1 MGFLGIRLS
10 RQPIHGK
17 GKLVHA
23 LLIMLIIMLTFFGLF
38 ANRFTL
44 RGRQRFVFSKKILAY
59 AMMVTAI
66 FMSIYVRQI
75 YKDYMNSELNLRD
88 AVKLYSYMNITVAT
102 INFFTQMIMSKTA
115 GEMMSTVP
123 LFKTLNELHIE
134 SGAIR
139 KSVMLALIKVLGFP
153 LVLEFALVMQQR
165 RNEPD
170 AYWTWTLYKLFP
182 MIISNFLNNCYFGA
196 MIIAKNIVEAVNDRL
211 KMVVDQ
217 VNCMQLPINREHY
230 SKYYCIQRYCTL
242 ADELDDLAIK
252 YKIICVK
259 STKYMALMSLSI
271 ILSLICHLLG
281 ITVGAF
287 NQYYGIAE
295 SVIGGKQ
302 FDGFGA
308 LINLV
313 FLTISLLEIALLT
326 YVSNDILLVIRTTG
340 TSLQEINLQN
350 ADWRFRQSVHA
361 FALQINTIKY
371 KIKPMGLL
379 EMDISLMTS
388 VLSAVAS
395 FTLILVQ
402 SDLSQRFK

>member
-10 RQPIHGK
+10 RQPIQGK
-17 GKLVHA
+17 GKLVHG
-23 LLIMLIIMLTFFGLF
+23 LLIMLIIMLTLFGLF
-38 ANRFTL
+38 SNRFTL
-44 RGRQRFVFSKKILAY
+44 RGRQRYVFSKKIFAY
-59 AMMVTAI
+59 SIMVTTI

-75 YKDYMNSELNLRD
+75 YQDYINSQLNLRD

-115 GEMMSTVP
+115 GKMMSTVP
-123 LFKTLNELHIE
+123 LFKTLNELHID

-153 LVLEFALVMQQR
+153 LVMEFALVMQQR

-170 AYWTWTLYKLFP
+170 VYWTWTLHKLFP

-196 MIIAKNIVEAVNDRL
+196 MIIATNIAEAVNERL
-211 KMVVDQ
+211 KAVVDQ
-217 VNCMQLPINREHY
+217 VNFMQQALNRQLQ
-230 SKYYCIQRYCTL
+230 SKYYRIQRYCTL

-259 STKYMALMSLSI
+259 STEYMALMSLSI

-281 ITVGAF
+281 ITVGVF

-295 SVIGGKQ
+295 SIIVGKQ

-313 FLTISLLEIALLT
+313 FLTISILEIGLLT
-326 YVSNDILLVIRTTG
+326 YVSNDILNVIRTTG
-340 TSLQEINLQN
+340 SSLQEINLQN

-361 FALQINTIKY
+361 FALQVNTIKY
-371 KIKPMGLL
+371 RIKPMGLF
-379 EMDISLMTS
+379 EIDISLITS

-395 FTLILVQ
+395 FSLILVQ

>member
-23 LLIMLIIMLTFFGLF
+23 LLIILIIMLTCFGLF

-66 FMSIYVRQI
+66 FTSIYVRQI
-75 YKDYMNSELNLRD
+75 YKDYMNSDLNLRD

-123 LFKTLNELHIE
+123 LFQTLNELHIE

-153 LVLEFALVMQQR
+153 LVLEIALVMQQR

-170 AYWTWTLYKLFP
+170 AHWTWTLYKLFP

-196 MIIAKNIVEAVNDRL
+196 MIIAKNIAEAVNDRL

-217 VNCMQLPINREHY
+217 VNSMQMPINREHY

-259 STKYMALMSLSI
+259 STEYMALMSLSI

-281 ITVGAF
+281 ITVGVF

-313 FLTISLLEIALLT
+313 FLTISILEIALLT

-340 TSLQEINLQN
+340 SSLQEINLQN

-371 KIKPMGLL
+371 KIKPMGLF